1 MLQPTAP
8 RWRGKTLIS
17 SDQTNWNMSNL
28 HTEPQISIIISV
40 VFKEETKVHHF
51 LLLFANLSAKTH
63 SFEWQPYVM
72 SQRALSNLCQVR
84 DHTPSQTL
92 AL

>member
-8 RWRGKTLIS
+8 RWHGKTLIS

-28 HTEPQISIIISV
+28 HNEPRSSIIISV

-51 LLLFANLSAKTH
+51 LLLFANLSTKRT
-63 SFEWQPYVM
+63 
-72 SQRALSNLCQVR
+72 ALNGS
-84 DHTPSQTL
+84 PM
-92 AL
+92 